1 MRFSPRLLASG
12 ATLALALALALVA
25 AAPAPAAAQAVFA
38 APLGG
43 AQIAQQIMVPQPAPL
58 LRPLSGPLL
67 VAPWTRPALAA
78 PASALPAAARPVA
91 ARPVAARPLAAP

>member
-1 MRFSPRLLASG
+1 MRFSPRLPASG
-12 ATLALALALALVA
+12 ATLALALVA

-78 PASALPAAARPVA
+78 PASALPAARPVA